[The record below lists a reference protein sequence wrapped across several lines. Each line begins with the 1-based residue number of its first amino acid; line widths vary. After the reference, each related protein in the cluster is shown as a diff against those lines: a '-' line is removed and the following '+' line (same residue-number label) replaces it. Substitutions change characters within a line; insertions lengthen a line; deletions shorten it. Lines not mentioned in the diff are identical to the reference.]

1 VTKRPYIR
9 LLRSL
14 GCHVSVFSIGFYTT
28 SFNRV
33 FYRIGTSNARLWK
46 IWFTIGIL
54 VAFGTA
60 VTACF
65 TLLVLPIKYIYE
77 LQRRSPSNT
86 EFMINTNGDI
96 QSMTESSNNRN
107 NAPEND
113 RDKLLIQPI
122 VCKMFISILLKKLIN
137 NRFLV
142 LMYL

>member
-1 VTKRPYIR
+1 MSI
-9 LLRSL
+9 
-14 GCHVSVFSIGFYTT
+14 FNIGFYTT

-65 TLLVLPIKYIYE
+65 TLLVLPMKYIYE
-77 LQRRSPSNT
+77 LQRRMPSK
-86 EFMINTNGDI
+86 FDLSLSANGGT
-96 QSMTESSNNRN
+96 QSLLE
-107 NAPEND
+107 NASHQNEAVEDD

-122 VCKMFISILLKKLIN
+122 VRIVK
-137 NRFLV
+137 
-142 LMYL
+142 

>member
-14 GCHVSVFSIGFYTT
+14 GCHVSIFNIGFYTT

-33 FYRIGTSNARLWK
+33 FFRIGTTNSRLWK

-60 VTACF
+60 VTACL
-65 TLLVLPIKYIYE
+65 TLLILPVKYMYE
-77 LQRRSPSNT
+77 IQRRAPSNA
-86 EFMINTNGDI
+86 EYGIKTNGDI
-96 QSMTESSNNRN
+96 RSLTESSSNRN
-107 NAPEND
+107 DPIEND

-122 VCKMFISILLKKLIN
+122 VRQIYVRIEN
-137 NRFLV
+137 N
-142 LMYL
+142 